1 MNYKKLYRI
10 IGAVVFLI
18 SATVLFMT
26 AQPTVSFWDVGEF
39 TAAGYALQVPHP
51 PGTPFFLLLNRI
63 FAMIPIF
70 HNIGH
75 RINTVSVL
83 GSAFSI
89 LFLYLIIIKVIE
101 NYRGREPKNLVDGLG
116 TYLSAAIGAL
126 AFSFSDTFWF
136 SGSEGIVFGLSLF
149 LFSAI
154 VYLMMLWSEK
164 ADNKDNE
171 KYIFM
176 IAYLIGLST
185 GVHLMSVLA
194 IVGVGMMIIIRKY
207 VTDDDTLKKTG
218 FIFLAHI
225 VVIILIACA
234 LWASRQS
241 TTPPTPE
248 EYQAFDFKFK
258 MILLAISALF
268 VGAFWKTIFNRSSFY
283 LPVLVGGVALF
294 VTYPGIVKLLP
305 TILASVSGNSIFMA
319 MFLFLIIFAILIYLV
334 HYYIKTKK
342 QTLHLVF
349 MSIVFILLGF
359 STYAMII
366 IRANQDPP
374 MNENDPK
381 DISTLITYL
390 DREQYGDF
398 PIFERRFT
406 TEPYQQ
412 GVYTNYSSELDFWWR
427 YQMNHMMTRY
437 LLWNFAGRESWVQDA
452 GPNIAPF
459 NSIGNALGKV
469 FSIHFAGDEK
479 DSLFGLPFL
488 FGLLGLYFHFK
499 KDWKLASIFF
509 MLFMFMGYL
518 TAFYQ
523 NQQESQPR
531 ERDYFYVGAYMI
543 FSLWIA
549 IGFRGLIDLIYE
561 KIADLSKQKLYIFGL
576 LIIGFVAVPVNMVR
590 ANYFVHDRSHNWVP
604 WDYSYN
610 ILQSCAPDAVLFTN
624 GDNDTFPLWYLQ
636 DVEGVRRDVKVV
648 CLSLVNTPWYIEEL
662 KHNDPYHV
670 GTIAMNLTDS
680 QIEQIRPVQWTS
692 QDVTIPVPPDIN
704 TRERI
709 TIDSAG
715 NFSNL
720 QAPETETSYA
730 GMDIKDSTVI
740 KSGELTFRMNPTVN
754 FGNIKAIR
762 IQDIMVRDIIEA
774 NHWKRPIYFAV
785 TCSQDARI
793 GLDDYLKLEGM
804 ALRLVPE
811 KRSSNF
817 EFLNVPALREE
828 LLRENHGFS
837 RDFDRGFKFRGLA
850 NPNIFLDDNHQRML
864 GNYRNA
870 FIRLALYYENTG
882 QKNSAVAV
890 LDTMEAKMP
899 RQHVEF
905 DYRMYN
911 EVGNIYLNAGRVD
924 KYKKI
929 ASEVEEDAR
938 QALKDDPSDLSP
950 YRVLIDV
957 YQNLNENVKLLDLWR
972 HIQSLYPQ
980 DPTVRANVEKYQKIV
995 AAQDSL
1001 TKSKK

>member
-1 MNYKKLYRI
+1 MNHKKLYRI

-18 SATVLFMT
+18 SATILFMT

-63 FAMIPIF
+63 FSMIPIF
-70 HNIGH
+70 QNIGH

-83 GSAFSI
+83 CSAFSI

-101 NYRGREPKNLVDGLG
+101 NYKGKEPKNLFDGLG

-136 SGSEGIVFGLSLF
+136 NGTEGIVFGLSLF

-176 IAYLIGLST
+176 IAYLVGLST

-194 IVGVGMMIIIRKY
+194 IFAVGMMIIVRKY
-207 VTDDDTLKKTG
+207 VVDEETFKKTG

-225 VVIILIACA
+225 VVIILIAMA
-234 LWASRQS
+234 LWASRKS

-258 MILLAISALF
+258 MVIAAISALF

-283 LPVLVGGVALF
+283 LPVLVGGIALF
-294 VTYPGIVKLLP
+294 FTYPGIVKILP
-305 TILASVSGNSIFMA
+305 TVLASISGNSIFTA
-319 MFLFLIIFAILIYLV
+319 MFIFLVIFAILIYLV
-334 HYYIKTKK
+334 HHYIKTKK
-342 QTLHLVF
+342 ETLHLIF

-437 LLWNFAGRESWVQDA
+437 FLWNFAGRESWVQDA

-459 NSIGNALGKV
+459 NAVGNAFGKI
-469 FSIHFAGDEK
+469 FDIHFAGKTK
-479 DSLFGLPFL
+479 DSLFALPLL
-488 FGLLGLYFHFK
+488 FGLLGIYFHFK
-499 KDWKLASIFF
+499 KDWKLASLFF
-509 MLFMFMGYL
+509 MLFIFMGYL

-523 NQQESQPR
+523 NQQQPQPR

-543 FSLWIA
+543 FALWIA
-549 IGFRGLIDLIYE
+549 LGFRGLIDLIME
-561 KIADLSKQKLYIFGL
+561 KFSDISKQKIYIFAL
-576 LIIGFVAVPVNMVR
+576 LIIGFIAVPLNMAR
-590 ANYFVHDRSHNWVP
+590 ANYFVHDRSKNWVP

-610 ILQSCAPDAVLFTN
+610 LLQSCAPRAVLFTN

-648 CLSLVNTPWYIEEL
+648 CLSLVNTSWYIEEL
-662 KHNDPYHV
+662 KNNDPYHV

-680 QIEQIRPVQWTS
+680 QIEQIRPVEWKAQNI
-692 QDVTIPVPPDIN
+692 TIPVPPDFDKIEK
-704 TRERI
+704 TA
-709 TIDSAG
+709 IDSAR
-715 NFSNL
+715 NWANIVS
-720 QAPETETSYA
+720 PEKNYA
-730 GMDIKDSTVI
+730 GMDIRDSSII
-740 KSGELTFRMNPTVN
+740 KSGELTFKMDPTVN

-762 IQDIMVRDIIEA
+762 IQDIMVREIVQA
-774 NHWKRPIYFAV
+774 NNWKRPIYFAV
-785 TCSQDARI
+785 TCSPDSKI
-793 GLDDYLKLEGM
+793 GLDDYLKIEGM
-804 ALRLVPE
+804 AMRLVPE
-811 KRSSNF
+811 KRSQSY
-817 EFLNVPALREE
+817 EFVNEPAMRQE
-828 LLRENHGFS
+828 LMHENYS
-837 RDFDRGFKFRGLA
+837 YSKDFDRGFKFRGLA
-850 NPNIFLDDNHQRML
+850 NPDIFFDDNHQRML
-864 GNYRNA
+864 QNYRNA
-870 FIRLALYYENTG
+870 FIRLALYYENVNE
-882 QKNSAVAV
+882 KDKAVAV
-890 LDTMEAKMP
+890 LDTMQAKMP
-899 RQHVEF
+899 RKTIEL
-905 DYRMYN
+905 DYRVYN
-911 EVGNIYLNAGRVD
+911 EIGNIYLNAGKVQ
-924 KYKKI
+924 KFKEI
-929 ASEVEEDAR
+929 ATEVEADAL

-950 YRVLIDV
+950 YRVLIDL
-957 YQNLNENVKLLDLWR
+957 YGNLNDNRKLLDLWR
-972 HIQSLYPQ
+972 KIGNLYPN
-980 DPTVRANVEKYQKIV
+980 DPTVRANIEKYQKL
-995 AAQDSL
+995 AAEQDSL
-1001 TKSKK
+1001 NQIKK

>member
-10 IGAVVFLI
+10 IGAIVFLI

-63 FAMIPIF
+63 FSMIPIF

-83 GSAFSI
+83 SSAFSV
-89 LFLYLIIIKVIE
+89 LFLYLIIIKVIA
-101 NYRGREPKNLVDGLG
+101 NYRGKEPKSLLDGLG

-164 ADNKDNE
+164 ADYKDNE

-194 IVGVGMMIIIRKY
+194 IFAVGMMIIIRKY
-207 VTDDDTLKKTG
+207 VVDDEMFKKSG

-225 VVIILIACA
+225 VVIILIAMA
-234 LWASRQS
+234 LWASRKS

-258 MILLAISALF
+258 MVIAAISALF
-268 VGAFWKTIFNRSSFY
+268 VGAFWKSVFNRSSYY
-283 LPVLVGGVALF
+283 LPILVGGVALF
-294 VTYPGIVKLLP
+294 FTYPGIVKILP
-305 TILASVSGNSIFMA
+305 TVLASISGNSVITA
-319 MFLFLIIFAILIYLV
+319 MFVFLIIFAILIYLV
-334 HYYIKTKK
+334 HHYIKTKK
-342 QTLHLVF
+342 ETLHLIF
-349 MSIVFILLGF
+349 MSVVFILLGF

-381 DISTLITYL
+381 DIKTLITYL

-398 PIFERRFT
+398 PIFERRFA

-437 LLWNFAGRESWVQDA
+437 LLWNFVGRESWVQDA
-452 GPNIAPF
+452 GPNVAPF
-459 NSIGNALGKV
+459 NSIGNVFGKI
-469 FSIHFAGDEK
+469 FDIHFAGKTK
-479 DSLFGLPFL
+479 DSLFALPFL

-499 KDWKLASIFF
+499 KDWKLASLFF
-509 MLFMFMGYL
+509 ILFMFMGYL

-523 NQQESQPR
+523 NQQQPQPR

-549 IGFRGLIDLIYE
+549 LGFRGLIDLILKKYN
-561 KIADLSKQKLYIFGL
+561 DLSKQKIYIYAL
-576 LIIGFVAVPVNMVR
+576 LIIGFVAVPLNMIR
-590 ANYFVHDRSHNWVP
+590 ANYFVHDRSKNWVP

-610 ILQSCAPDAVLFTN
+610 LLQSCAPSAVLFTN

-636 DVEGVRRDVKVV
+636 DVEGVRRDVKIV
-648 CLSLVNTPWYIEEL
+648 CLSLLNTPWYIEEL

-680 QIEQIRPVQWTS
+680 QIEQIRPIQWS
-692 QDVTIPVPPDIN
+692 PQDITIPIPAYIN
-704 TRERI
+704 TKEMI

-720 QAPETETSYA
+720 PAPETETSYA
-730 GMDIKDSTVI
+730 GMDIRDSTII
-740 KSGELTFRMNPTVN
+740 KSGKLTFRMNPTVN

-762 IQDIMVRDIIEA
+762 IQDIMVKDIIEA

-785 TCSQDARI
+785 TCSQDAHI
-793 GLDDYLKLEGM
+793 GLDNYLKIEGM
-804 ALRLVPE
+804 ATRLVPE
-811 KRSSNF
+811 KRNANL
-817 EFLNVPALREE
+817 EFVNEPALREE
-828 LLRENHGFS
+828 VMHENYGYS
-837 RDFDRGFKFRGLA
+837 KVFDRGFKFRGLA
-850 NPNIFLDDNHQRML
+850 NPDIFFDDNHQRML
-864 GNYRNA
+864 QNYRNA
-870 FIRLALYYENTG
+870 FIRLAIYY
-882 QKNSAVAV
+882 QDKNEKEKTAAV
-890 LDTMEAKMP
+890 LDTMESKIP
-899 RQHVEF
+899 RKTIEL
-905 DYRMYN
+905 DYRLYSQI
-911 EVGNIYLNAGRVD
+911 GNIYLNAGKVE

-929 ASEVEEDAR
+929 AAEVEAEAK
-938 QALKDDPSDLSP
+938 QHLKDDPSDLSP

-957 YQNLNENVKLLDLWR
+957 YQNLNENRKLLNVWR

-980 DPTVRANVEKYQKIV
+980 DPTVRRNVERYQQLV
-995 AAQDSL
+995 AAEDSL
-1001 TKSKK
+1001 NKVKK